1 MQTILQFFGSWSM
14 FSNKAKIPTIKE
26 VLEARLGK
34 ENIRYAKGS
43 EILRE
48 KEINEILA
56 ADGGNLI
63 HIENEEEKEKQLLQ
77 EAIKVAKTADIIVL
91 AIGEHY
97 RQSGEACSRANIE
110 ISYIQQNLLNELA
123 KLNKK
128 IITIL
133 FNGRPL
139 VLKEVAKKS
148 DALLEV
154 WFPGTEGA
162 NAIADVILGKVNP
175 SRKINHEFPTSN
187 RTMPNLLQSL

>member
-1 MQTILQFFGSWSM
+1 M
-14 FSNKAKIPTIKE
+14 FCDKSKIPTIKE
-26 VLEARLGK
+26 VLEDRLGN
-34 ENIRYAKGS
+34 ENIVYAKGS
-43 EILRE
+43 EILKE

-56 ADGGNLI
+56 ADGGNII
-63 HIENEEEKEKQLLQ
+63 HIENEEEKEKELLQ

-110 ISYIQQNLLNELA
+110 VSSIQQNLLNELA

-128 IITIL
+128 IVTIL

-139 VLKEVAKKS
+139 VLKDVAEKS

-162 NAIADVILGKVNP
+162 NAIADVILGEINP
-175 SRKINHEFPTSN
+175 SRKINHEFSSSHWA
-187 RTMPNLLQSL
+187 MSNLL

>member
-63 HIENEEEKEKQLLQ
+63 HIENEEEKEK
-77 EAIKVAKTADIIVL
+77 
-91 AIGEHY
+91 
-97 RQSGEACSRANIE
+97 
-110 ISYIQQNLLNELA
+110 
-123 KLNKK
+123 
-128 IITIL
+128 
-133 FNGRPL
+133 
-139 VLKEVAKKS
+139 LKE
-148 DALLEV
+148 
-154 WFPGTEGA
+154 
-162 NAIADVILGKVNP
+162 
-175 SRKINHEFPTSN
+175 
-187 RTMPNLLQSL
+187 

>member
-1 MQTILQFFGSWSM
+1 MQIILPSFGSWSM
-14 FSNKAKIPTIKE
+14 FCDKSKIPTIKE
-26 VLEARLGK
+26 VLEDRLGN
-34 ENIRYAKGS
+34 ENIVYAKGS
-43 EILRE
+43 EILKE

-56 ADGGNLI
+56 ADGGNII
-63 HIENEEEKEKQLLQ
+63 HIEKEEEKEKELLQ

-110 ISYIQQNLLNELA
+110 VSSIQQNLLNELA

-128 IITIL
+128 IVTIL

-139 VLKEVAKKS
+139 VLKNIAEKS

-162 NAIADVILGKVNP
+162 NAIADVILGEINP
-175 SRKINHEFPTSN
+175 SREINHEFSAKY
-187 RTMPNLLQSL
+187 RAMSNLL

>member
-1 MQTILQFFGSWSM
+1 M
-14 FSNKAKIPTIKE
+14 FSDKSKIPTLKE
-26 VLEARLGK
+26 VLENRLGR
-34 ENIRYAKGS
+34 ENILYAKGS
-43 EILRE
+43 EILKQ

-56 ADGGNLI
+56 ADGGDII
-63 HIENEEEKEKQLLQ
+63 HIENEKEKEKQLLQ

-110 ISYIQQNLLNELA
+110 ISSIQQNLLNELA

-139 VLKEVAKKS
+139 VLKHVAQKS

-162 NAIADVILGKVNP
+162 NAIADVILGRVNP
-175 SRKINHEFPTSN
+175 SRKTNDEFSSSY
-187 RTMPNLLQSL
+187 RTMPDLL